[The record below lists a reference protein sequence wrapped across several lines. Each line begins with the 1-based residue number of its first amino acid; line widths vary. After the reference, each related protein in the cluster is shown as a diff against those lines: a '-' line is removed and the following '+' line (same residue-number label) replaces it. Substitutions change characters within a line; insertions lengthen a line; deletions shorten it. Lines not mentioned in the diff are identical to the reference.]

1 MMEKS
6 NLKKNKKSIPQKPA
20 QNNTSKIQKKNIPH
34 ETRPS
39 TGIKPLDK
47 TKISLTKK
55 SNTPKKISI
64 INLNEEISMKK
75 SINTK
80 KDNIPKNNIKK
91 HISKKPVNNS
101 FKKNNSSNNINTNLN
116 ANKDLNIVD
125 QLSNLTSL
133 YNALTFINLKLDS
146 TFSSQ
151 KEEAEFD
158 LNNKYSEA
166 IDLKEKNFK
175 LFQQI
180 NSMSNIIDIDDYF
193 LNYYSKIME
202 IYPKVSNIVE
212 NMNDF
217 VSNINYSIDRIYLVD
232 DLLCDE
238 NILEKNII
246 ATKEELEIMNKNLE
260 NKKDEIY
267 GNKKK
272 YEEMYNRLKNQE
284 KYIEDIENKLDIF
297 KQNVLVNNI
306 DSIYIKLV
314 DKNKKI
320 LNDILND

>member
-1 MMEKS
+1 
-6 NLKKNKKSIPQKPA
+6 
-20 QNNTSKIQKKNIPH
+20 
-34 ETRPS
+34 
-39 TGIKPLDK
+39 
-47 TKISLTKK
+47 
-55 SNTPKKISI
+55 
-64 INLNEEISMKK
+64 
-75 SINTK
+75 
-80 KDNIPKNNIKK
+80 
-91 HISKKPVNNS
+91 
-101 FKKNNSSNNINTNLN
+101 
-116 ANKDLNIVD
+116 
-125 QLSNLTSL
+125 
-133 YNALTFINLKLDS
+133 
-146 TFSSQ
+146 
-151 KEEAEFD
+151 
-158 LNNKYSEA
+158 
-166 IDLKEKNFK
+166 
-175 LFQQI
+175 
-180 NSMSNIIDIDDYF
+180 MSNIIDIDDYF

-272 YEEMYNRLKNQE
+272 YEEKYNRLKNQE
-284 KYIEDIENKLDIF
+284 KDIEDIENKLDIF